1 MTPLWTY
8 PEGHEPEWLDWSA
21 HSTGT
26 SGAGTGADHDPHLRI
41 MELQA
46 EVRNQ
51 AAEVWWLRAACVAL
65 AAAGAL
71 AWV

>member
-1 MTPLWTY
+1 MTLPLWTY

-21 HSTGT
+21 HS
-26 SGAGTGADHDPHLRI
+26 GAHGDRAPQLRI
-41 MELQA
+41 MELEA

>member
-1 MTPLWTY
+1 MTRPLWTY

-21 HSTGT
+21 PSVA
-26 SGAGTGADHDPHLRI
+26 SGADRDPQLRI

>member
-1 MTPLWTY
+1 MTLPLWTY

-21 HSTGT
+21 HS
-26 SGAGTGADHDPHLRI
+26 GADRDPQLRI